1 MPYEI
6 IGAKDHVSLTA
17 AVSRKLDEGWGVSG
31 SPFSVKGSFY
41 QCVTKEDELQR
52 SEGAEIPQPVLD
64 EISSC
69 IFVVAGECS
78 AMERMGLDPEFQK
91 GEIAGFKTALR
102 IFGYSWDGHRF
113 VRTVHIGVPQGGVL
127 ARKMQEFL
135 SIKPDTQ
142 KAEEYI
148 KADNNS

>member
-17 AVSRKLDEGWGVSG
+17 AVSRKLDEGWCVSG

-41 QCVTKEDELQR
+41 QCIVKEDEPQH

-69 IFVVAGECS
+69 IFVVAGGGVDHELSYLYPKIIDERERGDDDS
-78 AMERMGLDPEFQK
+78 AHGDA
-91 GEIAGFKTALR
+91 AGFC
-102 IFGYSWDGHRF
+102 
-113 VRTVHIGVPQGGVL
+113 
-127 ARKMQEFL
+127 
-135 SIKPDTQ
+135 
-142 KAEEYI
+142 AEAF
-148 KADNNS
+148 KRHG